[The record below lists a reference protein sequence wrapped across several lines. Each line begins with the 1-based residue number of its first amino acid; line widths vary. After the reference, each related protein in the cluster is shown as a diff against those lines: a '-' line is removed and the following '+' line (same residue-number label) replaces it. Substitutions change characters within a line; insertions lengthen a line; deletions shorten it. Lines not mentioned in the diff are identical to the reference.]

1 MRKASENRCATTIFD
16 SSDFANHIGRNA
28 TDVADVEFLKIDPAA
43 SAAANSAHSTVQSV
57 DPSYLHLRHRARIH
71 EMPRLPANPQLGPWC
86 CPRGMTLPS
95 VMSTDAMRCR
105 QDSHLQLPQSE
116 VEAVEFVGGEI
127 LAGGHDVP
135 VNHGARAPTG
145 LRHQPGFAAPGA
157 KPTHGRGV
165 PQLMQVKSV
174 DTAGDSTC
182 TQRLSQSPVGQR
194 AATGQP

>member
-16 SSDFANHIGRNA
+16 SSGFANHIGRNA

-43 SAAANSAHSTVQSV
+43 PQRPPTRRTAPYSRST
-57 DPSYLHLRHRARIH
+57 RRICTCGTAL
-71 EMPRLPANPQLGPWC
+71 EYTRCRG

-127 LAGGHDVP
+127 LAGGPDVP

-157 KPTHGRGV
+157 EPTHGRGV
-165 PQLMQVKSV
+165 P
-174 DTAGDSTC
+174 
-182 TQRLSQSPVGQR
+182 
-194 AATGQP
+194 